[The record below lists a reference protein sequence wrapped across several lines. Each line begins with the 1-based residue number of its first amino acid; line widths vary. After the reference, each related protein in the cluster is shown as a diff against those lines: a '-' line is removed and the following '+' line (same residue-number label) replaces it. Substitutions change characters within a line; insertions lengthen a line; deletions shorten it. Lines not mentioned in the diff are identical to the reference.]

1 MLQRCLFLILMLE
14 SFLVDTAVDR
24 THRER
29 DVVIV
34 SSCKELRQAL
44 ITDDTKTHIKLRQ
57 NLNCSAIE
65 WGTPVSVIGDRVV
78 EGLRLEDQL
87 LSIHL
92 DLSSI
97 KHGIVLSEQQSLS
110 FRSLVI
116 HTDQE
121 GSSTTESMLSSVLLQ
136 GTDSVVYISGS
147 VIMSHSCRKY
157 QNRVL
162 YFSSSQLNDATTVEE
177 QSRVLSGT
185 FKNLHVCQCRLCC
198 FTGQDTPVVYG
209 LSENSKSEEDSCSQ
223 NERNVQTTSMA
234 SSKTGGRNQR
244 RRVISLTLVCVF
256 SVLFVI
262 LGLILWRRLLRETLN
277 DEDTSEAK
285 KEENRLSEEKTP
297 ISQTE
302 EGGGPPYIIKFGDI
316 SIDTSQ
322 ELGTGGFGVVYEGT
336 YKVRKYP
343 FFLH

>member
-1 MLQRCLFLILMLE
+1 M
-14 SFLVDTAVDR
+14 DR
-24 THRER
+24 TQREQ

-34 SSCKELRQAL
+34 SSCMELRQAL
-44 ITDDTKTHIKLRQ
+44 IADDTKTHIKLRQ
-57 NLNCSAIE
+57 NLNCSATE
-65 WGTPVSVIGDRVV
+65 WGTPVSVIGDRVI
-78 EGLRLEDQL
+78 EGLKPEDQL

-92 DLSSI
+92 DLRSI
-97 KHGIVLSEQQSLS
+97 NHGIVLSEQQSLS

-121 GSSTTESMLSSVLLQ
+121 DSNTAESMLSSVLLQ
-136 GTDSVVYISGS
+136 GAESLVYISGS
-147 VIMSHSCRKY
+147 VIMSHSCRKN
-157 QNRVL
+157 QSRVL

-177 QSRVLSGT
+177 QNRVLSGT

-198 FTGQDTPVVYG
+198 FTGQDTPVAYG
-209 LSENSKSEEDSCSQ
+209 LSEDSESEDSCSR
-223 NERNVQTTSMA
+223 NERNVQTASIE

-262 LGLILWRRLLRETLN
+262 LGLTLWRRLSRETLN
-277 DEDTSEAK
+277 DKDHPGVQ
-285 KEENRLSEEKTP
+285 KEESRLSDEKTP

-302 EGGGPPYIIKFGDI
+302 ERGGPLYIIKLGDI

-336 YKVRKYP
+336 YKVRKSP
-343 FFLH
+343 IFFTKPILLP